1 MAEFDERTG
10 IEPRITFADRD
21 NRPALPTSAHWR
33 LDCETT
39 GTALQEWVDITDLLV
54 ARQARGED
62 GPLAHVYADIEI
74 AASLNRIIH
83 DRNRRELKKL
93 YVVANKDTDR
103 AFSVTVKYW
112 IVNHRGMT

>member
-1 MAEFDERTG
+1 MAEFDERVG

-54 ARQARGED
+54 AEAGVV
-62 GPLAHVYADIEI
+62 GLKHVYADIEI
-74 AASLNRIIH
+74 AASLNRIVSN
-83 DRNRRELKKL
+83 RNRRELKKL
-93 YVVANKDTDR
+93 YVVANKDLDR
-103 AFSVTVKYW
+103 AFSVTVQYW
-112 IVNHRGMT
+112 IVNRRGMT